1 MRVNKQVNSTD
12 RKKLDRIE
20 RALVDALE
28 LVRELRATEADEPA
42 AAEKPS
48 FDGEEAVRRSR
59 ELGRQNAEAY
69 LGELKQTE
77 LGAVFVAAGGPS
89 VDKKK
94 PKQWLV
100 EQILWRLFDFEA
112 GHRAIRGI
120 GAGEA

>member
-1 MRVNKQVNSTD
+1 MNSTD

-20 RALVDALE
+20 KALEDALA
-28 LVRELRATEADEPA
+28 LVRELRSTEADEPTGA
-42 AAEKPS
+42 TKPT

-59 ELGRQNAEAY
+59 DLGRRNAEAY

-77 LGAVFVAAGGPS
+77 LGAVFVASGGPG

-112 GHRAIRGI
+112 GHKAIRGI

>member
-1 MRVNKQVNSTD
+1 MRVENQVNSTD

-20 RALVDALE
+20 KALQDALA
-28 LVRELRATEADEPA
+28 LVRELRSTETDEPTGV
-42 AAEKPS
+42 EKAV
-48 FDGEEAVRRSR
+48 FDGEDAVKRSRALGRRS
-59 ELGRQNAEAY
+59 AEAY

-77 LGAVFVAAGGPS
+77 LGAVFVAAGGPG

-112 GHRAIRGI
+112 GHKAIRGM

>member
-1 MRVNKQVNSTD
+1 VNNTD

-20 RALVDALE
+20 RALEDALA
-28 LVRELRATEADEPA
+28 LVRELRSNETEEPTGVTKQA
-42 AAEKPS
+42 
-48 FDGEEAVRRSR
+48 FDGAEAARRIR

-69 LGELKQTE
+69 LDELKQSE
-77 LGAVFVAAGGPS
+77 LGSVFVAAGGPG

-100 EQILWRLFDFEA
+100 EQILWRIFDFEA
-112 GHRAIRGI
+112 GHNAIRGI